1 MTNEVHMHAA
11 STHGKTAPDLTPAEA
26 RAEIEAF
33 MGDGWKFGAHAS
45 NTGYYAYAHSPDFAV
60 RVDGLGPTYRAA
72 VSALKA
78 AWRDAVRPW
87 CERSAL
93 RYHHDRHAIH
103 DAYKL
108 RGEVFDAR
116 QFVRSHVLKESD
128 HE

>member
-45 NTGYYAYAHSPDFAV
+45 NTGYYAYAHRPDFAV
-60 RVDGLGPTYRAA
+60 RVDGLGPTFRAA
-72 VSALKA
+72 VSALKQ

-87 CERSAL
+87 MQKADEQAFAEGFAYEKYRKQRTTQGERIS
-93 RYHHDRHAIH
+93 R
-103 DAYKL
+103 
-108 RGEVFDAR
+108 
-116 QFVRSHVLKESD
+116 VLKEYD
-128 HE
+128 HEV

>member
-60 RVDGLGPTYRAA
+60 RVDGLGPTFRAA
-72 VSALKA
+72 VDALLS

-87 CERSAL
+87 CAAAWGSGYGAARFADKERELS
-93 RYHHDRHAIH
+93 R
-103 DAYKL
+103 
-108 RGEVFDAR
+108 
-116 QFVRSHVLKESD
+116 VLKESD
-128 HE
+128 HEV

>member
-1 MTNEVHMHAA
+1 V
-11 STHGKTAPDLTPAEA
+11 TAPDLTPAEA

-72 VSALKA
+72 VSALKQ

-87 CERSAL
+87 VREASNKAFDEGCDYIANTKYVGQQARI
-93 RYHHDRHAIH
+93 DRTES
-103 DAYKL
+103 
-108 RGEVFDAR
+108 R
-116 QFVRSHVLKESD
+116 VLKESD